1 MFLAAFIA
9 PALAFRRFFSHSDV
23 TVTLLAKSLSSESG
37 TSVSYRLVLGPRLVF
52 LCTKG
57 VFSLLALRVK

>member
-23 TVTLLAKSLSSESG
+23 TVTLLAKSL
-37 TSVSYRLVLGPRLVF
+37 GPRLVF
-52 LCTKG
+52 LCIKG